1 MSIEIKL
8 KTKKG
13 QKQPELEETDTV
25 IASEICDVDEINKL
39 YSKKCGNNKEQL
51 KIELENRK
59 DLALTPTQY
68 EFLYPVLDDPNF
80 NIKIAQK
87 KEFSDTRYDGAIYD
101 VEKYATILKT
111 AEYEL
116 LPQQAFVRNFLSFQ
130 TPYNSLLLFH
140 GLGSGK
146 TCSAIGVCEEMRD
159 YLKQMGITKRMIIVA
174 SPNVQDNFKL
184 QLFDERKLKE
194 VDGIWTMKGCLGN
207 KLLKEINPTGMKGL
221 KREKVIQQVKNLI
234 NASYSFQGYLQFS
247 NEIVRKSGKTGD
259 TIETKLRNLE
269 NEYSD
274 RLIVIDE
281 VHNIRISD
289 DNENKNVAKNLM
301 YLVSVV
307 SNLRLLLLSATPMF
321 NSYKEIVWLLNLMN
335 MNDRRGIISVS
346 DIFDKNG
353 EWQKDKDGK
362 EIGKEFLIR
371 KATGYVSYIRGENPY
386 TFPFRVYPDRF
397 APEHT
402 FKSIEEQPN
411 YQINGRRIPSDRK
424 IEKLSIYLNI
434 IGEYQKL
441 GYSYII
447 DRLRNRSEGI
457 KMTRKGTERQVAAF
471 TTLKSF
477 GYTDLQIPIEA
488 LNIIYPYPGLE
499 ELTKGIPEME
509 YIEDEEKDIID
520 ISPTSG
526 KHEKEII
533 EEIDDVISNGPQIV
547 TSVISTK
554 KSELESEPVVTEGI
568 EADETMFDDVVELD
582 TRYINKSN
590 RDSFKLKT
598 KSESPHSLVDVV
610 DEDIELIP
618 AKIQIPIEQTPIEQT
633 PLLKGPSPKEL
644 TELQKEQPIEPTP
657 IPNEPLDETSCMK
670 KCMETCKPDIDKPP
684 LSKYSIPSI
693 KQPNSSFKGSL
704 VPKKKITESS
714 KGIHIIEGETKSQ
727 YPSEK
732 NKTPESRI
740 SELTDI
746 TSTADTISD
755 TISDTNAYTA
765 PKKGGNS
772 KTNSSS
778 PERLH
783 IDPKDLTGIQG
794 LKRVMDYIDTKA
806 PAVKGQFEYKRGVPH
821 VFSNDEIGKYSCK
834 IKTICNYIYNKET
847 GVVSD
852 GIILIYSSYI
862 DAGVIP
868 MALALEE
875 MGFTRYGEKA
885 KPLFKTPP
893 TPLVDVRTMKQ
904 PTSKKDFK
912 PARYIMITGDPRIS
926 PNNDLDVKAITNND
940 NIFKEDSD
948 GNIID
953 QSGQLI
959 KVCIISQAGSEGLD
973 FRAMRQVHILEPWY
987 NVNRLEQ
994 IIGRAVRNFSH
1005 KDLPFDKRNV
1015 QIFLHGT
1022 ILENAEEEAADLY
1035 IYRISELKAVK
1046 IGKVTRLLKQ
1056 TAVDCI
1062 INHDQT
1068 ELTSNNFDKIE
1079 ENRDIKQ
1086 ILSDH
1091 QKLNHFQIGD
1101 IDNSATCDFMK
1112 CEFDCLP
1119 NIKIGDFNENTD
1131 TYNETFM
1138 LINSDKIIQKIKTL
1152 MKMRYFYKKKDLFNL
1167 INTPKTYPISQIY
1180 AALTQIITDNTEY
1193 ISDIYGRT
1201 GYLINIGDYYL
1212 FQPSELNYKNISIY
1226 ERSVPIDYK
1235 HNMIKFEMKTNLAK
1249 QVIDKRN
1256 INEKIVEENMETKT
1270 DYKGKGIL
1278 DSMFENYN
1286 LSLDTTKVQKG
1297 NDNWYQHCGVV
1308 IRKLANEDY
1317 IIPAESERERLE
1329 ILEQFLI
1336 EHIVDSL
1343 MMTERVDILNYIYSD
1358 KNLEINMK
1366 NERLRRF
1373 FGKMKKYLLSKLI
1386 VSKGITGMVIFNGP
1400 SRIDNVNIY
1409 ILENNKWIVAQPED
1423 KRDLQDAILK
1433 KYHLKS
1439 NLNQYVG
1446 FIGFETNKKYMVY
1459 KVKDTTNTRSTGF
1472 RCNQSGKEKIIQ
1484 LLNDIDINNTYAS
1497 KVTKEGA
1504 LELCVRQEL
1513 TLRSFNNQKLDGRT
1527 WFLDTETAII
1537 NEFEKKEKVK
1547 K

>member
-1 MSIEIKL
+1 MSVEIKL

-13 QKQPELEETDTV
+13 KKQ
-25 IASEICDVDEINKL
+25 SEVEDVGSDIISSEVCDADEINKL
-39 YSKKCGNNKEQL
+39 YSKKCGNNKDQL
-51 KIELENRK
+51 KAELENRK
-59 DLALTPTQY
+59 ELELHPTEDEY
-68 EFLYPVLDDPNF
+68 LYPVLDDPNF

-87 KEFSDTRYDGAIYD
+87 KEFTDTRYDGAIYD
-101 VEKYATILKT
+101 VEKYSNILKT

-159 YLKQMGITKRMIIVA
+159 YLKQMGITKRIIIVA

-247 NEIVRKSGKTGD
+247 NEIVRKAGKTGD
-259 TIETKLRNLE
+259 SPELKIKNLE

-335 MNDRRGIISVS
+335 MNDRRGIVSVS

-353 EWQKDKDGK
+353 EWQKSKDGK
-362 EIGKEFLIR
+362 EIGKEFLMR

-397 APEHT
+397 AEAHT
-402 FKSIEEQPN
+402 FNSIEEYPN

-424 IEKLSIYLNI
+424 IEKLSLYLTI
-434 IGEYQKL
+434 IGEYQKM

-447 DRLRNRSEGI
+447 DRLRSRGEGI
-457 KMTRKGTERQVAAF
+457 KMTRRGTERKVSAF
-471 TTLKSF
+471 TTLKAF

-499 ELTKGIPEME
+499 ELAKRIPKME

-520 ISPTSG
+520 IAPTSG
-526 KHEKEII
+526 KPEKEII

-547 TSVISTK
+547 TSVIATK
-554 KSELESEPVVTEGI
+554 NSELESEPVVTEGI
-568 EADETMFDDVVELD
+568 EADETMFDKAVELD
-582 TRYINKSN
+582 TREISQTRNSASKS
-590 RDSFKLKT
+590 RKSDSPNYL
-598 KSESPHSLVDVV
+598 LDIV
-610 DEDIELIP
+610 DEDIEF
-618 AKIQIPIEQTPIEQT
+618 A
-633 PLLKGPSPKEL
+633 
-644 TELQKEQPIEPTP
+644 
-657 IPNEPLDETSCMK
+657 
-670 KCMETCKPDIDKPP
+670 
-684 LSKYSIPSI
+684 PSI
-693 KQPNSSFKGSL
+693 KTPSIKTPSIKTPSIKTPQDVLKSKSNSSVKTNSTEPQIKSSSSSFKGTL
-704 VPKKKITESS
+704 IPKKKTSSIPESNVTERD
-714 KGIHIIEGETKSQ
+714 GLHIIEGETKSQ
-727 YPSEK
+727 YPSKK
-732 NKTPESRI
+732 NDIKESRI
-740 SELTDI
+740 FGLTEVP
-746 TSTADTISD
+746 TSSNTVAS
-755 TISDTNAYTA
+755 S
-765 PKKGGNS
+765 KKGGDS
-772 KTNSSS
+772 T

-783 IDPKDLTGIQG
+783 IDPKDLTGGQG
-794 LKRVMDYIDTKA
+794 LKRIMDYIDTKT
-806 PAVKGQFEYKRGVPH
+806 PAVKGQFEYRRGVPQ
-821 VFSNDEIGKYSCK
+821 VFNNDEIGKYSSK
-834 IKTICNYIYNKET
+834 IKTICDYIYNKDT
-847 GVVSD
+847 GKVSD

-862 DAGVIP
+862 DAGVVP

-885 KPLFKTPP
+885 NPLFKTPP
-893 TPLVDVRTMKQ
+893 TQLVDVRTMQ
-904 PTSKKDFK
+904 PPTSKKDFR

-926 PNNDLDVKAITNND
+926 PNNDADVKAVTNND
-940 NIFKEDSD
+940 NIFKEEKD
-948 GNIID
+948 GTVTDI
-953 QSGQLI
+953 SGQNI
-959 KVCIISQAGSEGLD
+959 KVVLISQAGSEGLD
-973 FRAMRQVHILEPWY
+973 FKAIRQVHIMEPWY
-987 NVNRLEQ
+987 NVNRIEQ
-994 IIGRAVRNFSH
+994 IIGRGVRNFSH
-1005 KDLPFDKRNV
+1005 KDLPFAKRNV
-1015 QIFLHGT
+1015 QIFLYGT

-1035 IYRISELKAVK
+1035 VYRISELKAVK

-1068 ELTSNNFDKIE
+1068 ELISKNFDEIE
-1079 ENRDIKQ
+1079 ENRNIEQ

-1091 QKLNHFQIGD
+1091 QTLEHFQIGD

-1119 NIKIGDFNENTD
+1119 NIELEDFTENTD
-1131 TYNETFM
+1131 TYNEAFM
-1138 LINSDKIIQKIKTL
+1138 IINSDKIIQKIKTL

-1167 INTPKTYPISQIY
+1167 INTPKSYPISQIY

-1193 ISDIYGRT
+1193 ISDRYDRT
-1201 GYLINIGDYYL
+1201 GYLVNIGDYYL
-1212 FQPSELNYKNISIY
+1212 FQPSELNYKNISVY

-1235 HNMIKFEMKTNLAK
+1235 HNMVKFEIKTNVTK
-1249 QVIDKRN
+1249 HVIDKRN
-1256 INEKIVEENMETKT
+1256 IGENNIEEEVEAKM
-1270 DYKGKGIL
+1270 DYEGNKVL
-1278 DSMFENYN
+1278 YTMFGNYN
-1286 LSLDTTKVQKG
+1286 LTLETTKVQKG

-1308 IRKLANEDY
+1308 FRKMAKEDD
-1317 IIPAESERERLE
+1317 IIPADSDQERLK

-1343 MMTERVDILNYIYSD
+1343 MMNEKVDLLNYIYSD
-1358 KNLEINMK
+1358 ENLERK
-1366 NERLRRF
+1366 LTNERLKRF

-1386 VSKGITGMVIFNGP
+1386 VSKGITGILIFNGP
-1400 SRIDNVNIY
+1400 SRIENVNIY
-1409 ILENNKWIVAQPED
+1409 ILDDNIWVAAKPED
-1423 KRDLQDAILK
+1423 TRDLQEAILK
-1433 KYHLKS
+1433 KYRLKS

-1446 FIGFETNKKYMVY
+1446 FIGFETNKKFMIY
-1459 KVKDTTNTRSTGF
+1459 KVKDTENERSKGF
-1472 RCNQSGKEKIIQ
+1472 RCDQSGKEKIIK
-1484 LLNDIDINNTYAS
+1484 LLNDIETDERYS
-1497 KVTKEGA
+1497 LKVTKDGA
-1504 LELCVRQEL
+1504 FELCVRQEF
-1513 TLRSFNNQKLDGRT
+1513 TLRSFENQKLDDKT

-1537 NEFEKKEKVK
+1537 NEFEKKEKGK